1 MKYYYTTNHKFLAFL
16 LFAFSISFEIEAQLN
31 TLSPYSSYGVGLVK
45 QSAFNGNMGMSK
57 FGIAWR
63 PSNYRPVVYD
73 SLAKSGATINDRST
87 NYINPSN
94 PASFSNF
101 SLTTYEVGLFSQSVT
116 YSDLNSSSV
125 ENFAQFSHLAI
136 GFPVGNRWGVAFGI
150 KPLSVVGYDYSI
162 TETVNSQLVSN
173 TYKGS
178 GGINEIFAGTA
189 VELNSKLSIG
199 INFRYLF
206 GSIDDERRVVY
217 PNAISNGFF
226 NTLDRRQT
234 QISDIKVDLGLQYQR
249 DIGNKSQI
257 VAGLFISPFD
267 NIDGEVSRI
276 VRSYQGISGIEQ
288 FKDTI
293 VTSFGEKVEVPIFST
308 YGAGLAYERKGKW
321 LVGVDVSLRNWNDV
335 SNEDISQ
342 LKNGYLVN
350 VGFEKFTNQRSFGS
364 YLKQLGYR
372 AGFNYNSSLL
382 NIDGVDIEQFGISFG
397 LALPLSKSFSTLNF
411 GIEFGQRGTTT
422 NNLTKEEYIN
432 FQFGVTINDK
442 WFIKRKFD

>member
-1 MKYYYTTNHKFLAFL
+1 MKYYYTTTNKFLAFI
-16 LFAFSISFEIEAQLN
+16 LFTFFISLEIEAQLN

-63 PSNYRPVVYD
+63 PSNYRPIVYD

-101 SLTTYEVGLFSQSVT
+101 SLTTYEVGLFSQRVS
-116 YSDLNSSSV
+116 YSDANSSSV

-136 GFPVGNRWGVAFGI
+136 GFPIGNRWGLAFGI
-150 KPLSVVGYDYSI
+150 KPFSVVGYDYSI
-162 TETVNSQLVSN
+162 SESVNSQVVN
-173 TYKGS
+173 NIYKGS
-178 GGINEIFAGTA
+178 GGINEIFVGTA
-189 VELNSKLSIG
+189 VELNNKLSIG
-199 INFRYLF
+199 VNFRYLF

-226 NTLDRRQT
+226 NSLDRRQI
-234 QISDIKVDLGLQYQR
+234 QISDIKVDLGLQYQK
-249 DIGNKSQI
+249 DIGYKSQI

-276 VRSYQGISGIEQ
+276 VRNYQGISGIEQ

-293 VTSFGEKVEVPIFST
+293 VTAIGEKVEVPIFSS
-308 YGAGLAYERKGKW
+308 YGVGLAYEKKGKW
-321 LVGVDVSLRNWNDV
+321 LVGLDLTMRNWNDV
-335 SNEDISQ
+335 ANEDISQ
-342 LKNGYLVN
+342 LENGFLIN
-350 VGFEKFTNQRSFGS
+350 LGFEKFTNQRSFGS

-372 AGFNYNSSLL
+372 AGFNYNSSLV

-397 LALPLSKSFSTLNF
+397 LAMPLSKSFSTLNF
-411 GIEFGQRGTTT
+411 GIELGQRGTTV
-422 NNLTKEEYIN
+422 NNLTKEQFIN